1 MASPDWRFARRP
13 SWLLSHAFALAVVG
27 TFVVLGLWQLDRLDQ
42 RQAMNALIEER
53 STTPAQSV
61 GATLDVLGSPEDAEF
76 VPVVDRGSYLA
87 ADQVIV
93 RNRSQNGAAGSWV
106 VTPLVTESGRTIL
119 VNRGFVPEVLVQ
131 PQDIPVPEGPV
142 EVTGWLRRTQERS
155 GLGPRDAEA
164 GTLTALARLDVA
176 RIDAQ
181 VAAEL
186 APVWLQLDQQDPP
199 PPGGLPDPVRLPELD
214 EGNHLSYALQW
225 FIFAALGVVV
235 YVLMLRRRAQEH
247 GRQPLS
253 RDRVP
258 A

>member
-13 SWLLSHAFALAVVG
+13 SWLLSHAFALTVVA

-42 RQAMNALIEER
+42 RQATNALIAER
-53 STTPAQSV
+53 SRRPAQSV
-61 GATLDVLGSPEDAEF
+61 GATLDTLASPEDADF
-76 VPVVDRGSYLA
+76 VPVADRGAYLA

-119 VNRGFVPEVLVQ
+119 VNRGFVPEVMAE
-131 PQDIPVPEGPV
+131 PRDIPVPEGPV

-164 GTLTALARLDVA
+164 GTLRALARLDVA

-181 VAAEL
+181 VPADL
-186 APVWLQLDQQDPP
+186 APVWLQLDEQQPP
-199 PPGGLPDPVRLPELD
+199 PPGGLPDPVPLPELD

-225 FIFAALGVVV
+225 FIFAVLGVIV
-235 YVLMLRRRAQEH
+235 YVLMLRRRAHEH
-247 GRQPLS
+247 GGQRRA
-253 RDRVP
+253 RDQI
-258 A
+258 AA